1 MKEGFSTCN
10 DAIVVPSFQHGLL
23 MQLMVT
29 TAKAD
34 RALPVKTSILY
45 REDAMPHLLGS
56 ETELFL
62 SSLSELPH

>member
-1 MKEGFSTCN
+1 
-10 DAIVVPSFQHGLL
+10 